1 MQTGIIVQA
10 RTGSTRLPNKVLL
23 PFYEGKGILELTITK
38 LRNNSKLP
46 IVIATSNN
54 SSDEKIIQL
63 AKKCNVEFFVGSE
76 KNVLE
81 RFIDAAEHF
90 NFSSIIRVCSDNP
103 FLDMS
108 DLNILSNENEAY
120 DYSCFIV
127 NGNPSILSH
136 VGFWAEKVS
145 LKALKKIQKLSKKN
159 QHQEHV
165 TSYVYQYPEKFNIN
179 KIETHQMFSKR
190 NIRLTLDTLEDFIV
204 LKKIYACL
212 VETKGNNNFDKHDVM
227 NYLNE
232 NPSYFDSMEVNIKS
246 NEK

>member
-1 MQTGIIVQA
+1 MQVGIIVQA

-23 PFYEGKGILELTITK
+23 PFYEGKGILELIITK
-38 LRNNSKLP
+38 LNNNSKLP

-76 KNVLE
+76 KNVLK

-90 NFSSIIRVCSDNP
+90 NFSSIVRVCSDNP

-108 DLNILSNENEAY
+108 DLNILSNEKDAY
-120 DYSCFIV
+120 DYSCFSV
-127 NGNPSILSH
+127 NRNPSILSH
-136 VGFWAEKVS
+136 TGFWAEKVS

-165 TSYVYQYPEKFNIN
+165 TSYIYQYPDKFNIN

-190 NIRLTLDTLEDFIV
+190 NIRLTLDTLEDFTV
-204 LKKIYACL
+204 LKKIYASL
-212 VETKGNNNFDKHDVM
+212 IERKGNYNFDKQDVM

-232 NPSYFDSMEVNIKS
+232 NPSYFHSMEVNIKS

>member
-23 PFYEGKGILELTITK
+23 PFYEGKGMLELIITK
-38 LRNNSKLP
+38 LNNNSKLP

-76 KNVLE
+76 KNVLK

-90 NFSSIIRVCSDNP
+90 NFSSIVRVCSDNP

-108 DLNILSNENEAY
+108 DLNILSNEKDAY
-120 DYSCFIV
+120 DYSCFSI
-127 NGNPSILSH
+127 NRNPSILSH
-136 VGFWAEKVS
+136 IGFWAEKVS

-165 TSYVYQYPEKFNIN
+165 TSYIYQYPDKFNIN

-190 NIRLTLDTLEDFIV
+190 NIRLTLDTLEDFTV
-204 LKKIYACL
+204 LKKIYASL
-212 VETKGNNNFDKHDVM
+212 IERKGNYNFDKQDVM